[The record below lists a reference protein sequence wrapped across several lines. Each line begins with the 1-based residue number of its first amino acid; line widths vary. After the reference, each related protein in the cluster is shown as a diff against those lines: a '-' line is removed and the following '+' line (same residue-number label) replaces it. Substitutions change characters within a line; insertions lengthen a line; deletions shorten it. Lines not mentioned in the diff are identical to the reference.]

1 MHYIPAKEQE
11 QAQGRRRA
19 GAVIGAGNV
28 LGHEERSDLMCLNE
42 NWSRS
47 GWASSTGEKG
57 ERWCRGVTVGKVKY
71 TVRTWTGNQAG
82 AETTASVFIQL
93 HGTKADGRRT
103 QLRNDGEVNF
113 KRGQIDTFT
122 VTEFDLGE
130 IESLT
135 ISHDN
140 RSNFSAGFEAGW
152 YLERVVVA
160 AGNVE
165 WVFPCRRWLSKDK
178 EDGQLKRTLYASFA
192 DAQIKY
198 KVITFTG
205 NSPDAGSRG
214 RVFIQLHGQRGSAGP
229 MVELRNPSLHDV
241 FERGQKDLFIIKGKE
256 IGALSHVS
264 VKFSADGGRG
274 SWHLDGIIVRNLRS
288 NQDFPF
294 PFGRKV
300 ANEEVTTV
308 NHRAGAQ
315 IQSGESS
322 AARQLEERAVQQAL
336 RPANRPLLLEDHD
349 PYKGMIQ
356 HREPPCRY
364 DITVVTS
371 DVKGAGTDSNVFLR
385 MFGSKKNTI
394 SIRLSSHAVHTT
406 RLFLR
411 GQSDLFTLFL
421 PDIGLLNKVCVWTD
435 GQNLS
440 DQGSTWHLAQLKVS
454 KTSPA
459 SSTPQSWTFPC
470 NKCFDPDKGTL
481 KMDLIP
487 EGQKLRP
494 SSAMRVVHVQE
505 SLHEDDET
513 VRYEEEN
520 LNLRVMRRPL
530 SAPRTTVLYNHS
542 SRGGEERGMQL
553 VARTSYKVK
562 VKTGNKPYAG
572 TDCEVMIRIKGSA
585 RASATHRLSSCV
597 VSHGSLFRRGAT
609 DEFLIP
615 EWHLGDPLLLSI
627 WHDARGSDPNWFLE
641 KVTIIDS
648 AGREFLFPYNDWLS
662 ATEGSR
668 KTRAEIPVKR

>member
-1 MHYIPAKEQE
+1 
-11 QAQGRRRA
+11 
-19 GAVIGAGNV
+19 
-28 LGHEERSDLMCLNE
+28 
-42 NWSRS
+42 
-47 GWASSTGEKG
+47 
-57 ERWCRGVTVGKVKY
+57 
-71 TVRTWTGNQAG
+71 
-82 AETTASVFIQL
+82 
-93 HGTKADGRRT
+93 
-103 QLRNDGEVNF
+103 
-113 KRGQIDTFT
+113 
-122 VTEFDLGE
+122 
-130 IESLT
+130 
-135 ISHDN
+135 
-140 RSNFSAGFEAGW
+140 
-152 YLERVVVA
+152 
-160 AGNVE
+160 
-165 WVFPCRRWLSKDK
+165 
-178 EDGQLKRTLYASFA
+178 
-192 DAQIKY
+192 
-198 KVITFTG
+198 
-205 NSPDAGSRG
+205 
-214 RVFIQLHGQRGSAGP
+214 